1 MPRTLRQLWA
11 DEDDV
16 HERELE
22 DKQRATRL
30 HAKQAGRLRRTVVV
44 HGKTRRSNAENDQ
57 ETQPLRDSHCRL
69 VAV

>member
-30 HAKQAGRLRRTVVV
+30 HVKQAGRLRRTVVV
-44 HGKTRRSNAENDQ
+44 HGKNQ
-57 ETQPLRDSHCRL
+57 EK
-69 VAV
+69 

>member
-1 MPRTLRQLWA
+1 MRTRHPRVASDMPRTLRQLWA

-30 HAKQAGRLRRTVVV
+30 HVKQAGRLRRTVVV
-44 HGKTRRSNAENDQ
+44 RGKHHAK
-57 ETQPLRDSHCRL
+57 
-69 VAV
+69 

>member
-11 DEDDV
+11 DEDDA

-22 DKQRATRL
+22 AKQRATRL

-44 HGKTRRSNAENDQ
+44 HGKFHAK
-57 ETQPLRDSHCRL
+57 
-69 VAV
+69 